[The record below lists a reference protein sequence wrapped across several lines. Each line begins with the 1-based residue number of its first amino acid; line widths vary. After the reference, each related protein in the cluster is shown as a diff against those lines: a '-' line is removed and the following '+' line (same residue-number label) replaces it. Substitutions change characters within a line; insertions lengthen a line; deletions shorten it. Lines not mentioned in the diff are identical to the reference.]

1 MVQHNFQNKNLHFT
15 VNSREKPN
23 NTVQFRK
30 SYLTYLKYLRNAL
43 AGHFHVIFIAS
54 LKALSPN
61 SCALIAAV
69 NQVLISCSYTADKC
83 CF

>member
-30 SYLTYLKYLRNAL
+30 SYLTYLKYLRKNL
-43 AGHFHVIFIAS
+43 LVI
-54 LKALSPN
+54 L
-61 SCALIAAV
+61 
-69 NQVLISCSYTADKC
+69 
-83 CF
+83 